1 MRSVLVLSADYDEE
15 TGMSTHIY
23 LAFCIACSAAAFGVN
38 AQEALRADDHA
49 PIGVMADHYHE
60 AGEVMFSYR
69 FMSMSMSGNRDGGNE
84 FSPEQI
90 ATTVPNRFFGNPG
103 QPPTLRIVP
112 TEMTMDMHML
122 GAMFAPSD
130 RITVMTM
137 LSYVEKEMQHLTYQ
151 GGMGTTVLGG
161 FTTKTS
167 GIGDT
172 SVAALIR
179 LWEAD
184 AERLHIT
191 AGFSAPTGDIDETGT
206 ILAPTGMT
214 PTIRVPYP
222 MQLGSGTYDLIGG
235 LTYSR
240 FSERWSWG
248 AQWRSVVRTGTNDE
262 DYTLGDEH
270 RLTAWYSG
278 LLSPQFSW
286 SARVEYLDRGNISGI
301 DPMIMGPVQTADPA
315 RQGAMRLD
323 AALGINFATEAG
335 HRIALEYVIPVDQD
349 LDGPQL
355 EMDDQFTLGYQYTF

>member
-1 MRSVLVLSADYDEE
+1 MADHDEE

-23 LAFCIACSAAAFGVN
+23 MACCIAGSVAALNAH
-38 AQEALRADDHA
+38 AQEAFRADDHA

-60 AGEVMFSYR
+60 AGEVMLSYR
-69 FMSMSMSGNRDGGNE
+69 YMTMSMQGNRDGTSNLSRDE
-84 FSPEQI
+84 I

-130 RITVMTM
+130 RLTVMTM
-137 LSYVEKEMQHLTYQ
+137 LGYVEKKMQHVTYQ
-151 GGMGTTVLGG
+151 GGAGTTVLGG

-167 GIGDT
+167 GISDT
-172 SVAALIR
+172 TVAALIR
-179 LWEAD
+179 LREAEID
-184 AERLHIT
+184 RLHATVGI
-191 AGFSAPTGDIDETGT
+191 SAPTGDIDETGT

-222 MQLGSGTYDLIGG
+222 MQLGSGTYDVIGG

-240 FSERWSWG
+240 FLDRRSWG
-248 AQWRSVVRTGTNDE
+248 IQWRSAIRTGTNDE
-262 DYTLGDEH
+262 GYTLGDEH
-270 RLTAWYSG
+270 RLTGWYSG

-286 SARVEYLDRGNISGI
+286 SARVEYLDRGNISGL
-301 DPMIMGPVQTADPA
+301 DPRIMGPVQTADPA
-315 RQGAMRLD
+315 RQGASRLD
-323 AALGINFATEAG
+323 AALGINFATESG
-335 HRIALEYVIPVDQD
+335 HRLALEYVIPIEQD

-355 EMDDQFTLGYQYTF
+355 EVDSQLTLGYQLTF

>member
-1 MRSVLVLSADYDEE
+1 
-15 TGMSTHIY
+15 MSTHIY
-23 LAFCIACSAAAFGVN
+23 LACCCIAGSVAALSAN
-38 AQEALRADDHA
+38 AQEAFRADDHA

-69 FMSMSMSGNRDGGNE
+69 YMSMSMQGNQDGSNNL
-84 FSPEQI
+84 SPDQI

-130 RITVMTM
+130 RLTLMTM
-137 LSYVEKEMQHLTYQ
+137 LTYVDKEMQHLTYQ

-172 SVAALIR
+172 TLAALIR
-179 LWEAD
+179 LRETQTN
-184 AERLHIT
+184 RLHAT
-191 AGFSAPTGDIDETGT
+191 LGVSAPTADIDEIGT

-222 MQLGSGTYDLIGG
+222 MQLGSGTYDVIGG

-240 FSERWSWG
+240 FFDRWSWG
-248 AQWRSVVRTGTNDE
+248 SQWRSTIRTGTNDRG
-262 DYTLGDEH
+262 YTLGDEH
-270 RLTAWYSG
+270 RLTGWYSR

-286 SARVEYLDRGNISGI
+286 SARLEYFDRGNIDGM

-323 AALGINFATEAG
+323 AALGINFATESG

-349 LDGPQL
+349 LNGPQL
-355 EMDDQFTLGYQYTF
+355 ETDDMLTLGYQYSF

>member
-1 MRSVLVLSADYDEE
+1 MSTPICLACCCIAGSVAALSA
-15 TGMSTHIY
+15 T
-23 LAFCIACSAAAFGVN
+23 
-38 AQEALRADDHA
+38 AQEPFRADDHA

-69 FMSMSMSGNRDGGNE
+69 YTSMSMQGNQDGSSNL
-84 FSPEQI
+84 SPDQI

-130 RITVMTM
+130 RLTLMTM
-137 LSYVEKEMQHLTYQ
+137 LSYVDKEMQHLTYQ

-172 SVAALIR
+172 TLAALIR
-179 LWEAD
+179 LRET
-184 AERLHIT
+184 ETNRLHT
-191 AGFSAPTGDIDETGT
+191 TLGVSAPTADINETGT
-206 ILAPTGMT
+206 ILAPTGMM
-214 PTIRVPYP
+214 PTIRAPYP
-222 MQLGSGTYDLIGG
+222 MQLGSGTYDVIGG

-240 FSERWSWG
+240 FFDRWSWG
-248 AQWRSVVRTGTNDE
+248 TQWRSTIRTGTNDE
-262 DYTLGDEH
+262 GYTLGDEH
-270 RLTAWYSG
+270 RLTAWYNR

-286 SARVEYLDRGNISGI
+286 SARVEYFDRGNIDGM

-323 AALGINFATEAG
+323 AALGVNFATEGG
-335 HRIALEYVIPVDQD
+335 HRVALEYVIPVDQD
-349 LDGPQL
+349 LNGPQL
-355 EMDDQFTLGYQYTF
+355 ETDDMLTLGYQYSF